1 MKKLA
6 LSAVFLIVCTA
17 AARADGD
24 FTGTWDTNYGPLT
37 MIQKG
42 KKVTGS
48 YYDGKAKLEGKVE
61 GRKLSLNYQ
70 EPNEGG
76 EAWFKLSEDGSS
88 FVGKYRTAGS
98 DQWVEWSGTRR

>member
-1 MKKLA
+1 MQKLA
-6 LSAVFLIVCTA
+6 FSAVFLLVCGA
-17 AARADGD
+17 AVRADGD
-24 FTGTWDTNYGPLT
+24 FTGTWDTNYGPVT

-48 YYDGKAKLEGKVE
+48 YYDGKATLQGRVE
-61 GRKLSLNYQ
+61 GRKLLLNYQ

-76 EAWFKLSEDGSS
+76 EAWFKLSDDGAS

-98 DQWVEWSGTRR
+98 DQWVDWTGTRR